1 MSTAKRRCEIESFYR
16 RYRGTMLVQALRLT
30 RSEADAGDLV
40 QDTFERAY
48 GALDTF
54 RPGTNERCWLSTI
67 MTRLFIDDWRRRR
80 RRPVE
85 TPLQD
90 FDLAAP
96 TPEPEPEW
104 RSVTVED
111 LRAALE
117 GLPPQARTLVER
129 QALAGIPYEV
139 LAAELGI
146 QAATVGTRL
155 FRTRT
160 KLKATLLARSKSRAG
175 TREASPVKLAA

>member
-1 MSTAKRRCEIESFYR
+1 MSSAKRRLELEAFYL
-16 RYRGTMLVQALRLT
+16 RYRTAMFVQAMRLT

-48 GALDTF
+48 GALETF

-85 TPLQD
+85 TPLHD
-90 FDLAAP
+90 FDIAAP
-96 TPEPEPEW
+96 APEPEPEW
-104 RSVTVED
+104 RSVTADD
-111 LRAALE
+111 LRAALAALSAE
-117 GLPPQARTLVER
+117 ARTLVER
-129 QALAGIPYEV
+129 QALAGASYDV

-155 FRTRT
+155 FRTRS
-160 KLKATLLARSKSRAG
+160 KLKTALLERARGRAG
-175 TREASPVKLAA
+175 QGQSTSLAA